1 MPMKEFAILFV
12 LWILFIFFI
21 AIFGERF
28 GNMMTKVINYIFG
41 TTTKRI
47 FYVMSVMGII
57 LLAIEV
63 YLLHDIFWTF
73 HIAIK
78 LGICVFLIICL
89 VGLFLQYKA
98 ESKKW

>member
-1 MPMKEFAILFV
+1 MPMKDFVILFV
-12 LWILFIFFI
+12 LWILLILFAGHI
-21 AIFGERF
+21 
-28 GNMMTKVINYIFG
+28 GNVLVKVTNYIFG

-78 LGICVFLIICL
+78 LGICVFFIICL
-89 VGLFLQYKA
+89 AGWFLQYKA